1 MDRIKGHA
9 LRYSTYPKWNGGQ
22 AGGWRGC
29 GQAGGAALNLQHRES
44 QNTGISRE
52 FKSERRR
59 MTEEVPNTIEK
70 ALSLNLDP
78 LKYGTIIEIG
88 AGQEVARWFF
98 QAGAA
103 AGTIAKTMSAY
114 DMNFSDAIYGASSDK
129 RYVSRKRL
137 EKMLAQEYDL
147 IISRIKNRRPDGST
161 FFAFANTVAAQSF
174 EKREECHGWMGIRLQ
189 SAPELPPDDIVIHV
203 RMLDDTNIEQQEA
216 LGVLGVNLIY
226 GAYFY
231 ADEPERLMRSLLDN
245 LKWGRVE
252 IDLVEFSGPRF
263 GTVDNRLMAL
273 ELVKA
278 SLTPAILFGPDC
290 KVEIPSEALYKKS
303 VIAMR
308 GKFNPVLKADMAQLN
323 FVMERFVS
331 QPDVPPGSVIP
342 LAEITMSELANEGE
356 IDTGD
361 FLSRIN
367 QLSKL
372 GFHVLISEFFR
383 YFRVRQYLAMY
394 SQEPVAIVTD
404 VDGFQEIIHENYYD
418 GLDGGILEGLG
429 KLFPPATTAYVC
441 PTNENGNL
449 VTLDAMPLEDDL
461 RPLVDYLR
469 GRGHLISADDF
480 DALAYD
486 QDTPVLA
493 AVS

>member
-1 MDRIKGHA
+1 MPNDA
-9 LRYSTYPKWNGGQ
+9 
-22 AGGWRGC
+22 
-29 GQAGGAALNLQHRES
+29 
-44 QNTGISRE
+44 
-52 FKSERRR
+52 
-59 MTEEVPNTIEK
+59 PNTIEK
-70 ALSLNLDP
+70 ALALNLDP
-78 LKYGTIIEIG
+78 LKYGTLIEIG

-129 RYVSRKRL
+129 RYVSRQRL

-147 IISRIKNRRPDGST
+147 IISRVKKRRPEGST
-161 FFAFANTVAAQSF
+161 FFSFANTVAAQSF

-189 SAPELPPDDIVIHV
+189 SAPELPPDDIILHV
-203 RMLDDTNIEQQEA
+203 RMLDDTNVEQQEA
-216 LGVLGVNLIY
+216 IGVLGVNLIY
-226 GAYFY
+226 GAYFH
-231 ADEPERLMRSLLDN
+231 ADEPEKLMRSLLDN
-245 LKWGRVE
+245 LKWGRLE
-252 IDLVEFSGPRF
+252 INLVEFSGPKF
-263 GTVDNRLMAL
+263 GEVDNRLMAL

-303 VIAMR
+303 VIGMR
-308 GKFNPVLKADMAQLN
+308 GKFKPVLKADMARLN
-323 FVMERFVS
+323 HAKDRFVTQS
-331 QPDVPPGSVIP
+331 DVAPGSTIP

-356 IDTGD
+356 IDTAD

-394 SQEPVAIVTD
+394 THEPVAIVTD
-404 VDGFQEIIHENYYD
+404 VDGFQDIIHENYYE

-429 KLFPPATTAYVC
+429 KLFPPSTTAYVC
-441 PTNENGNL
+441 PTNEDGRL
-449 VTLDAMPLEDDL
+449 ITLDDMPLEDDL
-461 RPLVDYLR
+461 RPLVTYLR
-469 GRGHLISADDF
+469 GRDHVIPADDF

-486 QDTPVLA
+486 KETPLIP
-493 AVS
+493 